1 MHHRLLKPLFFKNK
15 FQFGILGMD
24 IHIPQL
30 FVSQEKLETFNGVS
44 SGKYT
49 KGLGQRNMAVCD
61 IDEDIQ
67 SMALTTTQQL
77 LNKFNIKPSEIGRL
91 EVGTESQID
100 KSKSVKSTVMSLFN
114 KENIYN
120 VEGIDTINACYGGT
134 QALFN
139 TLGWMHSPE
148 YDGRYGIV
156 LTGDIAVYPNGPAR
170 PTGGAGMV
178 GILLGPNAPLTL
190 EPLRHTYVEHAY
202 DFYKPIPDS
211 EYPIVDGHLSNDCY
225 IRALHNCIDG
235 YFEKANRKYQ
245 IINNIGYLYED
256 AFIADYKESGVTDN
270 YMDYAIFHQPYS
282 KLVEKSHAELID
294 KTTSEK
300 QSKEQIKELFKK
312 QTEISTILGKEMG
325 NLYTGSLYAGLLSNL
340 CLAPPTDI
348 PGSRTIMFSYG
359 SGLVSTMFSLKM
371 NHDIMPWL
379 STMRKTVNL
388 KERLHNRT
396 EITPEEYTKIMDRRE
411 NANHEYL
418 SNQKHLLDPKLIEK
432 QNDSTYYLRS
442 VDPDTYKRIYSM

>member
-1 MHHRLLKPLFFKNK
+1 
-15 FQFGILGMD
+15 
-24 IHIPQL
+24 
-30 FVSQEKLETFNGVS
+30 
-44 SGKYT
+44 
-49 KGLGQRNMAVCD
+49 
-61 IDEDIQ
+61 
-67 SMALTTTQQL
+67 
-77 LNKFNIKPSEIGRL
+77 
-91 EVGTESQID
+91 
-100 KSKSVKSTVMSLFN
+100 
-114 KENIYN
+114 
-120 VEGIDTINACYGGT
+120 
-134 QALFN
+134 
-139 TLGWMHSPE
+139 
-148 YDGRYGIV
+148 
-156 LTGDIAVYPNGPAR
+156 
-170 PTGGAGMV
+170 
-178 GILLGPNAPLTL
+178 
-190 EPLRHTYVEHAY
+190 
-202 DFYKPIPDS
+202 
-211 EYPIVDGHLSNDCY
+211 
-225 IRALHNCIDG
+225 
-235 YFEKANRKYQ
+235 
-245 IINNIGYLYED
+245 
-256 AFIADYKESGVTDN
+256 
-270 YMDYAIFHQPYS
+270 MDYAIFHQPYS